1 MFELNKNF
9 NLLEEQLAESGLEM
23 SIEPVTATLIGAGLS
38 AGSSIL
44 GGIFGSSQADKAN
57 KDAKKAQKKQE
68 KAAKKAAD
76 NANKYNARAFEI
88 EKANYFNNRRFQR
101 EIELDSWRYQQEIQD
116 IQYQQVVKQYAKS
129 VENTE
134 NQLVFNSLA
143 AIDAYKAEQSAL
155 NDIFTESAFERQ
167 GSLVD
172 RLQQEGTAALGQ
184 AGNSRNKALQS
195 VIAGVGRNS
204 AINDASLVSSVEQ
217 SQRNMRQI
225 ALQKYG
231 ADLAARAEM
240 MIRPEAIPDIPQ
252 PKQAPERIFIEPM
265 EVTPTY
271 IPPAVQQSTVAPIVS
286 GVTGAVGAFSNINWA
301 NVFKTD

>member
-68 KAAKKAAD
+68 KAAQKAAD
-76 NANKYNARAFEI
+76 NANKYNARAFEV

-129 VENTE
+129 VEKTE
-134 NQLVFNSLA
+134 NQLVFNSLT

>member
-23 SIEPVTATLIGAGLS
+23 SVDPVTATLIGAGLS

-101 EIELDSWRYQQEIQD
+101 EIDLDSWRYQQEIQD

-129 VENTE
+129 VEKTE
-134 NQLVFNSLA
+134 NQLVFNSLT

-286 GVTGAVGAFSNINWA
+286 GVTGAVGAFSDINWA

>member
-129 VENTE
+129 VEKTE
-134 NQLVFNSLA
+134 NQLVFNSLT

>member
-23 SIEPVTATLIGAGLS
+23 SVDPTFGIISGVA
-38 AGSSIL
+38 SIA

-88 EKANYFNNRRFQR
+88 EKQNYYNNRVYQR
-101 EIELDSWRYQQEIQD
+101 DTQLANWRYNQTIQD
-116 IQYQQVVKQYAKS
+116 YEYRAVVERYAKS

-134 NQLVFNSLA
+134 NQLAYNSIA
-143 AIDAYKAEQSAL
+143 AIDAYAAEQASL
-155 NDIFTESAFERQ
+155 NELMTEDAFSRQ
-167 GSLVD
+167 GMLVD
-172 RLQQEGTAALGQ
+172 RLQQEGAAALGQ
-184 AGNSRNKALQS
+184 AGNSRNKAIQS
-195 VIAGVGRNS
+195 RLAAAGRDS
-204 AINDASLVSSVEQ
+204 TIMDASLTSSVEQ

-225 ALQKYG
+225 AMQKYE
-231 ADLAARAEM
+231 ADLAAKAQM
-240 MIRPEAIPDIPQ
+240 MIRPEALPDIPL
-252 PKQAPERIFIEPM
+252 PTQAPERIFIEPM

-271 IPPAVQQSTVAPIVS
+271 IPPAVQQSTVAPIFS
-286 GVTGAVGAFSNINWA
+286 GISSGASALAGVDWA
-301 NVFKTD
+301 EIFQ

>member
-101 EIELDSWRYQQEIQD
+101 EIDLDSWRYQQEIQD

-129 VENTE
+129 VEKTE

-143 AIDAYKAEQSAL
+143 AIDAYAAEQSAL
-155 NDIFTESAFERQ
+155 NDIFTESALERQ

-271 IPPAVQQSTVAPIVS
+271 IPPAVQQSTVAPLIS

>member
-23 SIEPVTATLIGAGLS
+23 SVDPVTATLIGAGLS

-68 KAAKKAAD
+68 KAAQKAAD
-76 NANKYNARAFEI
+76 NANKYNARAFEV

-134 NQLVFNSLA
+134 NQLVFNSLT

>member
-23 SIEPVTATLIGAGLS
+23 SVDPVTATLIGTGLS

-101 EIELDSWRYQQEIQD
+101 EIDLDSWRYQQEIQD

>member
-101 EIELDSWRYQQEIQD
+101 EIDLDSWRYQQEIQD

-286 GVTGAVGAFSNINWA
+286 GVTKAVGAFSNINWA
-301 NVFKTD
+301 NVFKSK

>member
-101 EIELDSWRYQQEIQD
+101 EIDLDSWRYQQEIQD

>member
-101 EIELDSWRYQQEIQD
+101 EIDLDSWRYQQEIQD

-143 AIDAYKAEQSAL
+143 AIDAYAAEQSAL
-155 NDIFTESAFERQ
+155 NDIFTESALERQ

-271 IPPAVQQSTVAPIVS
+271 IPPAVQQSTVAPLIS

>member
-101 EIELDSWRYQQEIQD
+101 EIDLDSWRYQQEIQD

-301 NVFKTD
+301 KVFKTD

>member
-101 EIELDSWRYQQEIQD
+101 EIDLDSWRYQQEIQD

-129 VENTE
+129 VEKTE
-134 NQLVFNSLA
+134 NQLVFNSLT

>member
-101 EIELDSWRYQQEIQD
+101 EIDLDSWRYQQEIQD

-129 VENTE
+129 VEKTE
-134 NQLVFNSLA
+134 NQLVFYSLA

>member
-101 EIELDSWRYQQEIQD
+101 EIDLDSWRYQQEIQD

-129 VENTE
+129 VEKTE

-143 AIDAYKAEQSAL
+143 AIDAYAAEQSAL
-155 NDIFTESAFERQ
+155 NDIFTESALERQ

-271 IPPAVQQSTVAPIVS
+271 IPPAVQQSTVAPLIS

-301 NVFKTD
+301 KVFKTD

>member
-101 EIELDSWRYQQEIQD
+101 EIDLDSWRYQQEIQD

-129 VENTE
+129 VEKTE

-155 NDIFTESAFERQ
+155 NDIFTESALERQ

-271 IPPAVQQSTVAPIVS
+271 IPPAVQQSTVAPLIS

>member
-101 EIELDSWRYQQEIQD
+101 EIDLDSWRYQQEIQD

-271 IPPAVQQSTVAPIVS
+271 IPPAVQQSTVAPLIS

-301 NVFKTD
+301 KVFKTD

>member
-101 EIELDSWRYQQEIQD
+101 EIDLDSWRYQQEIQD

-286 GVTGAVGAFSNINWA
+286 GVTGAVGAFSDINWA

>member
-23 SIEPVTATLIGAGLS
+23 SIEAVTATLIGAGLS

-101 EIELDSWRYQQEIQD
+101 EIDLDSWRYRQEIQD

-271 IPPAVQQSTVAPIVS
+271 IPPAVQQSTVAPLIS
-286 GVTGAVGAFSNINWA
+286 GVTGAVGAFSDINWA
-301 NVFKTD
+301 KVFKTK